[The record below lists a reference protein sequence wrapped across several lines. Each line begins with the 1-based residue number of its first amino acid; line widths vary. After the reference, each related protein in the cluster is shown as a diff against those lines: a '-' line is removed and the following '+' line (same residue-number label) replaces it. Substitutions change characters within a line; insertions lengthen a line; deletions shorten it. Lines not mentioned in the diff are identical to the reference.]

1 MDIPIPTEE
10 VAPRRAWMAAFC
22 AWSLAEEGRPVEVS
36 RENGGVRARST
47 EDGAE
52 ARLDDAAFIAHFA
65 GRRIDP
71 SLPGS
76 LAGALR
82 MYGA

>member
-1 MDIPIPTEE
+1 MDGGLLRLIAGGGG
-10 VAPRRAWMAAFC
+10 AP
-22 AWSLAEEGRPVEVS
+22 GRGEP
-36 RENGGVRARST
+36 RER
-47 EDGAE
+47 GAE